1 MFQALED
8 TRVSIT
14 NPVSRPQG
22 ATYLVAKGKELQLYS
37 GGCYDGVHGSSDEK
51 AADLRRAQKS
61 SGGPRKEKAKN
72 ETRNPHPTA

>member
-1 MFQALED
+1 M
-8 TRVSIT
+8 
-14 NPVSRPQG
+14 
-22 ATYLVAKGKELQLYS
+22 VAKGKELQLYS